1 MKKSIFFILLLIISV
16 LSISSSG
23 CSSWVRDLTD
33 LVHSAPNV
41 IDTITQRAGGGL
53 VRGLRDTLTN
63 DDSKKIAA
71 LIDVIMSKL
80 DSNAKATGT
89 SLKDSLLSES
99 TKNWILDLKNELLG
113 SKTDAQIAQLMDELI
128 GNKTKSKIESIIN
141 SITGENTA
149 RNLEKITR
157 ESITDPISST
167 FEGILNKLEKETAP
181 SIRDSLLN
189 SKATSVIDSL
199 ISRSLNRFDRTLD
212 STFIKAHREEGTLTK
227 YAKEIIWSLIA
238 GLALLT
244 TLIGWLSY
252 AIRKKSRV
260 MDIITSQIHDIPNQ
274 NSYDELT
281 KRIKSLTMQNGL
293 EGYFKNYLL
302 DKGLI
307 TDKSIIEN
315 SDKIKKK

>member
-1 MKKSIFFILLLIISV
+1 M
-16 LSISSSG
+16 SISSSG

-244 TLIGWLSY
+244 TLIDGFHMQLE
-252 AIRKKSRV
+252 K
-260 MDIITSQIHDIPNQ
+260 NQ
-274 NSYDELT
+274 E
-281 KRIKSLTMQNGL
+281 
-293 EGYFKNYLL
+293 
-302 DKGLI
+302 
-307 TDKSIIEN
+307 
-315 SDKIKKK
+315 